1 MSKETLDFVT
11 HIPAEKLQNFFGVF
25 LQFHIG
31 VDSEYVKKAA
41 KKYQNREDFAKQ
53 LRSEVMYYFWSKCEW
68 EVLVTPWISP
78 RESEKKKID
87 VCWQIMNN
95 WDVFVDYTWANRK
108 KL

>member
-1 MSKETLDFVT
+1 MAICEQSIQGNSPTSTCFAADFL
-11 HIPAEKLQNFFGVF
+11 AKASRLRDGVS
-25 LQFHIG
+25 
-31 VDSEYVKKAA
+31 VSEI
-41 KKYQNREDFAKQ
+41 QEE
-53 LRSEVMYYFWSKCEW
+53 LYYFWSKCEW